1 MNILPNPVINSF
13 VVDSESRITQL
24 QITDITGQLVRTVN
38 SNSNIKEVNVNELKE
53 GLYFIL
59 AESIDGRVKPLR
71 FIKR

>member
-1 MNILPNPVINSF
+1 MCIR
-13 VVDSESRITQL
+13 DR
-24 QITDITGQLVRTVN
+24 LVRTVN